1 MKYIFGPVPS
11 RRLGRSLGIDPIP
24 LKTCNWN
31 CVYCQLGRTKPVT
44 NERKNYFPVH
54 EILGELDRVLADPQ
68 ADQIDWIT
76 IVGSGEPT
84 LHADIGKIIRG
95 IKLKTDIPVAVITNG
110 SLLHSAQVQTAL
122 LSADAVLPSL
132 DAGHVDLYRRIN
144 RPHPAN
150 PYEQYVGGLQE
161 FREIYRGNFWVEVML
176 VKGLNDSSE
185 ELQAIGKVL
194 SSIDPDEI
202 HISLPT
208 RPPAEPWVEPPGESR
223 LQEAIKTFGERTKIL
238 YAVQGKYGM
247 EDTCPEAK
255 IITEIAS
262 RHPIPDEEIT
272 IIFNHLSE
280 VEIHA
285 LIKELQSMDLLQL
298 VERNNKLYWVAGGAY
313 FPEDSN
319 LQGRVQA

>member
-31 CVYCQLGRTKPVT
+31 CVYCQLGRTMPVT
-44 NERKNYFPVH
+44 NERKNYFPVQ
-54 EILGELDRVLADPQ
+54 EILDELDSVLANTQ

-84 LHADIGKIIRG
+84 LHTDIGKIIRG
-95 IKLKTDIPVAVITNG
+95 IKQQTDIPIAVITNG
-110 SLLHSAQVQTAL
+110 SLLHSAQVQTDL
-122 LSADAVLPSL
+122 LPADAVLPSL

-150 PYEQYVGGLQE
+150 PYDQYIEGLKQ
-161 FREIYRGNFWVEVML
+161 FREMYEGKFWVEVML
-176 VKGLNDSSE
+176 IKGQNDNPE
-185 ELQAIGKVL
+185 ELQAIASVL
-194 SSIDPDEI
+194 KIIDPDEV

-208 RPPAEPWVEPPGESR
+208 RPPAETWVEPPGEDR
-223 LQEAIKTFGERTKIL
+223 LQQAINIFGERTKIL

-247 EDTCPEAK
+247 EDKCPEAR

-262 RHPIPDEEIT
+262 RHPIPDEEIA

-280 VEIHA
+280 AETHA
-285 LIKELQSMDLLQL
+285 LLKELQSMDLLQL
-298 VERNNKLYWVAGGAY
+298 VERNNKMFWVAGGAN

-319 LQGRVQA
+319 LHHRVEA